1 MDSIKIGL
9 IGLGRLGRRYAENLR
24 FRVRYADLVAAC
36 SLNEHELE
44 YARDILQVPFVFNSY
59 REMLAKTDLDAVFI
73 ISSTDKHAEQFI
85 AALDAG
91 VHVFCEKPLAL
102 DVEACERV
110 EVHAAQHPNQYAVVG
125 FVRRFDPSYAHAK
138 RKVDE
143 GAIGTPFFVKS
154 QTVDMDE
161 QAPFQIEFVK
171 TSGGIFHDMNVHDVD
186 LVRWFLGANIE
197 TVFATG
203 GAFKHREFA
212 ELYDADNVVAS
223 CVLDNGTMASIH
235 ASRTAFHGH
244 DTFTEV
250 VGTKGALRIG
260 RPAALNRVEISDEH
274 GVRHECVRT
283 FYERFEEAFLLQTQ
297 DFIDCILEGR
307 KPELTLRDATEATRV
322 ATALTRSFREKSSV
336 RCESKSLFRSV

>member
-1 MDSIKIGL
+1 MDTIKVGI
-9 IGLGRLGRRYAENLR
+9 IGLGRLGRRYAENLK
-24 FRVRYADLVAAC
+24 FRVRFADVVAAC
-36 SLNEHELE
+36 SLHEHELN
-44 YARDILQVPFVFNSY
+44 YAKDILQVPHVFTSHE
-59 REMLAKTDLDAVFI
+59 EMLAQVDLDAVYI
-73 ISSTDKHAEQFI
+73 ISSTNQHAEHFI

-102 DVEACERV
+102 DVAECEKVEA
-110 EVHAAQHPNQYAVVG
+110 HAAERPDQFAVVG

-138 RKVDE
+138 RKVEE

-161 QAPFQIEFVK
+161 QAPFQVEFVK
-171 TSGGIFHDMNVHDVD
+171 TSGGIFHDFNVHDID
-186 LVRWFLGANIE
+186 LVRWFLGSNIE

-203 GAFKHREFA
+203 GAYSHKEFA
-212 ELYDADNVVAS
+212 ALDDADNVLAT
-223 CVLDNGTMASIH
+223 CVLENGTMASLH

-250 VGTKGALRIG
+250 VGTEGSLRIG
-260 RPAALNRVEISDEH
+260 RPASLNRLEISDQY
-274 GVRHECVRT
+274 GVRQECVRT

-307 KPELTLRDATEATRV
+307 KPELTLTDATEATRT
-322 ATALTRSFREKSSV
+322 AAALTRSFREKKSV
-336 RCESKSLFRSV
+336 PCDTKSLFRNV